1 MSDAV
6 EYFPLDRVERLNWL
20 LLAGMTA
27 VGFLVASF
35 SFGAALFTGG
45 VIANTSFMLLKKD
58 ITKVLSG
65 PLQAAKGRFLLKY
78 YIRLTCLALLLFCL
92 VRYGSVHLVGLLLGL
107 STVVISIG
115 IMGAGAARKVALT
128 VKEAP

>member
-1 MSDAV
+1 MPDAD
-6 EYFPLDRVERLNWL
+6 EHFPLDRMERLNWL

-27 VGFLVASF
+27 AAFLFVSF
-35 SFGAALFTGG
+35 SFGAALLAGG
-45 VIANTSFMLLKKD
+45 LIANTSFMFLKKD
-58 ITKVLSG
+58 VTRVLAG
-65 PLQAAKGRFLLKY
+65 PLEAARGKFLLKY
-78 YIRLTCLALLLFCL
+78 YIRLTFLALVLFFL

-115 IMGAGAARKVALT
+115 ITVAGAARKVALT

>member
-1 MSDAV
+1 MSDTD
-6 EYFPLDRVERLNWL
+6 EYFPLDRMEQLNWL
-20 LLAGMTA
+20 LLAGMTSA
-27 VGFLVASF
+27 GSLFVSF
-35 SFGAALFTGG
+35 SFGVALLIGG

-58 ITKVLSG
+58 LTRVLSC

-78 YIRLTCLALLLFCL
+78 YIRLTCLALILFCL

-115 IMGAGAARKVALT
+115 IMVASAARKVALT